1 MLVFEEHST
10 PLQLQENLPQPGSA
24 RAREL
29 KPSDGLH
36 EKKLPPKR
44 VSVRRCENEES
55 GFLFHAPRHNPIFDL
70 LTNSMTRF

>member
-29 KPSDGLH
+29 KPGDGLH

-44 VSVRRCENEES
+44 VSVRRCENE
-55 GFLFHAPRHNPIFDL
+55 
-70 LTNSMTRF
+70 